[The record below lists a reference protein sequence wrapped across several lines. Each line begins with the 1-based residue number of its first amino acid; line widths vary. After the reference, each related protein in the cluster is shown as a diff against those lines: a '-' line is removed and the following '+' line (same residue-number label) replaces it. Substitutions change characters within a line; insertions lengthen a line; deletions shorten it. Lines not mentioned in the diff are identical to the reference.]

1 MSSVKHD
8 VVCANLFYDLLIANA
23 ERLIARV
30 KPGGALVLA
39 GILIHNLLKCR
50 RHLRREGCVC
60 TVRNAKV
67 SGVVAGLFR
76 RTDNPMT
83 VGLSV
88 AFYSLSIWIE
98 RQTPSTANLVFK
110 VTEYMPF
117 GEGHGDNDHHRMLD
131 V

>member
-1 MSSVKHD
+1 MV
-8 VVCANLFYDLLIANA
+8 N
-23 ERLIARV
+23 
-30 KPGGALVLA
+30 
-39 GILIHNLLKCR
+39 
-50 RHLRREGCVC
+50 
-60 TVRNAKV
+60 
-67 SGVVAGLFR
+67 GVVAGLFT

-110 VTEYMPF
+110 VTECQF